1 MVNLDFEIK
10 TRANAEFM
18 SPGGRITKLPFIQA
32 GSFVVSEFE
41 HIVSFVESKGKTL
54 ISSLDADEKS
64 DLRAYMS
71 LAENIF
77 SHAEVYRDYITL
89 LLSYNCLRDYLL

>member
-1 MVNLDFEIK
+1 MANLDFEIK

-41 HIVSFVESKGKTL
+41 HIVSFVESKN
-54 ISSLDADEKS
+54 ISLCKLDADEKS

-71 LAENIF
+71 LAEKIF
-77 SHAEVYRDYITL
+77 SYAEVD
-89 LLSYNCLRDYLL
+89 N